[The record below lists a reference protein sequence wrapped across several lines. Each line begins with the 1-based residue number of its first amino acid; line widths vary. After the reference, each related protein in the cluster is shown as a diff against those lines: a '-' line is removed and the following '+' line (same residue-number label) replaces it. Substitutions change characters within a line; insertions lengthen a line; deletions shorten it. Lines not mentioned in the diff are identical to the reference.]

1 MRGCEPGSRLAK
13 TIAKETHPV
22 FNVAESFFLRPH
34 LAFDTERAAITDL
47 SQILNEPAR
56 VRLAATR
63 RAPPLPASLHCRAV
77 GVLDVD
83 AADIGGEQLEH
94 LERVVRLS

>member
-1 MRGCEPGSRLAK
+1 M
-13 TIAKETHPV
+13 

-56 VRLAATR
+56 VRLAAARGTSS
-63 RAPPLPASLHCRAV
+63 PSIPSLS
-77 GVLDVD
+77 
-83 AADIGGEQLEH
+83 GGW
-94 LERVVRLS
+94 RP